1 MKHRN
6 ALGALCV
13 LVCVFG
19 SIPVHAADG
28 PVTKRL
34 EYRPTLSIGGVWKV
48 EVEKMSEAPGLPE
61 EKLKDWKPTKSTVV
75 YQFTVEAL
83 EDVDSESCYRIR
95 IDHKT
100 LNGKS
105 YGVPLEY
112 WRIYLRQ
119 AGLTLKK
126 VERLNAKTNHVA
138 ASRLFEPG
146 PVDATDW
153 VGSLPMAFPAFQEGQ
168 FDQEPPVRRRKD
180 GSAMG
185 TPSER
190 CLQKEETARIRVDGK
205 ETDALRITLEKKGDD
220 GFPGRT
226 TQTWVKGNPWWTE
239 ATYDRNGGQGRSA
252 RLIKD

>member
-6 ALGALCV
+6 ALRALCV

-48 EVEKMSEAPGLPE
+48 EVEMMSEAPGLPE
-61 EKLKDWKPTKSTVV
+61 EKLIDWKPTKSSIVF
-75 YQFTVEAL
+75 QFTVEAL
-83 EDVDSESCYRIR
+83 EDINLESCYRVR
-95 IDHKT
+95 IDYKS
-100 LNGKS
+100 LNGKP
-105 YGVPLEY
+105 YGAPVQY
-112 WRIYLRQ
+112 FRIYLRQ

-168 FDQEPPVRRRKD
+168 FDQESPVKKSNGGVEHKSTD
-180 GSAMG
+180 
-185 TPSER
+185 R
-190 CLQKEETARIRVDGK
+190 CLQKEEAAQIRVNGK
-205 ETDALRITLEKKGDD
+205 ETDALQITLEKKGDD